1 VKLPELRS
9 PLLSC
14 PEQFDKLT
22 VRPAEGLPF
31 ERVAPLKFFSKSPP
45 MTELSIIQKTYDLIR
60 WYIPHLN
67 KLSREHKFALGER
80 ITQGLYGL
88 LEALIRVRFA
98 HSKAEQLQAINTEL
112 DVLRY
117 QTRLLFDVKCLLLC
131 GRQAFTNSIEL
142 AVVRIEQPQNC
153 RAVFVDRDSK
163 VDQSAIDGSQLS
175 HLLLM
180 PSGAFLL
187 F

>member
-1 VKLPELRS
+1 
-9 PLLSC
+9 
-14 PEQFDKLT
+14 
-22 VRPAEGLPF
+22 
-31 ERVAPLKFFSKSPP
+31 
-45 MTELSIIQKTYDLIR
+45 MTELPIIQKTYDFIQ

-67 KLSREHKFALGER
+67 KLPRKRKFALGER

-88 LEALIRVRFA
+88 LEALIRARFA
-98 HSKAEQLQAINTEL
+98 QSKAEQLQAINTEL

-117 QTRLLFDVKCLLLC
+117 QTRLLFNKKSLLLR
-131 GRQAFTNSIEL
+131 GRQAIENSIEL

-180 PSGAFLL
+180 ASGAFLL